1 MGGDM
6 FHWPLISSDS
16 HIVEPPDLW
25 AERLDR
31 RYRDRAPRVVEE
43 DDADWWFVD
52 GVRTNS
58 FQGGAQAGK
67 RFESQDAL
75 RPAARFREVRPG
87 AYLPMEFLRDN
98 ELDGVHGAV
107 IYPTEGLQLFR
118 VPDGELLTAV
128 FRAYNDWLV
137 EFCRTDTSRLKG
149 IALINVDDVPSAIE
163 ELVRTRKAGLA
174 GAMITVYPPE
184 DRSYDRPEFEP
195 LWAAAVDMDVP
206 LSLHIDTH
214 RPAPGTAWEGIRAV
228 RASLL
233 ANADHWVR
241 VSLGHL
247 IFTGVFE
254 RYPRLRVGSAEHEV
268 SWAPHF
274 LDRLDYTYTQR
285 ARRDGWYRFKTDAL
299 PSDFFRRNVFLS
311 FQEDGLGIRD
321 RALIG
326 VDQLM
331 WGSDYPHTES
341 TFPRSRQIL
350 ERILLGVSEAES
362 RQITRSNVAR
372 LYRFEGH

>member
-1 MGGDM
+1 VTGCSAG
-6 FHWPLISSDS
+6 SSS
-16 HIVEPPDLW
+16 PPIRTSSEPPDLW
-25 AERLDR
+25 TERIDR
-31 RYRDRAPRVVEE
+31 RYRDRAPHVVAES
-43 DDADWWFVD
+43 DADWWFID

-67 RFESQDAL
+67 RFESPDEL

-87 AYLPMEFLRDN
+87 AYLPGEFLRDN
-98 ELDGVHGAV
+98 DLDGVHGSI

-118 VPDGELLTAV
+118 VHDDALLTAV

-137 EFCRTDTSRLKG
+137 EFCRTDPARL
-149 IALINVDDVPSAIE
+149 
-163 ELVRTRKAGLA
+163 
-174 GAMITVYPPE
+174 
-184 DRSYDRPEFEP
+184 RSYDHPQYEP
-195 LWAAAVDMDVP
+195 FWAAAQDLAAP
-206 LSLHIDTH
+206 LSLHIDTN
-214 RPAPGTAWEGIRAV
+214 RPAPGTQRESMKVTRP
-228 RASLL
+228 SSL

-254 RYPRLRVGSAEHEV
+254 RYPRLRVGSVEHEL

-285 ARRDGWYRFKTDAL
+285 ARRESWHRYEGDAL
-299 PSDFFRRNVFLS
+299 PSDFFHRNVFLS
-311 FQEDGLGIRD
+311 FQEDHLGMRD

-326 VDQLM
+326 VDQLL

-341 TFPRSRQIL
+341 TFPRSRTIL
-350 ERILLGVSEAES
+350 ERILAGVPEEEQ
-362 RQITRSNVAR
+362 RKITQGNAAR
-372 LYRFEGH
+372 LYGF